1 MAVTVTSGGSV
12 RVVVYD
18 SRIDA
23 MSLPGGDVFLYAQTK
38 ARRAAAYAQEF
49 APVRTGHLRR
59 SIRHDTRPVA
69 NGAVGRA
76 RATAYYSAWVHEGTD
91 TITNGPMW
99 VPKRKFGTY
108 RVWMNEVS
116 GQRAQPFLARGLT
129 AAMNERYLFG
139 RSLLRGNPFG

>member
-23 MSLPGGDVFLYAQTK
+23 MSLPGGDVFRYAQTK

-49 APVRTGHLRR
+49 APVRTGYLR
-59 SIRHDTRPVA
+59 SQIRHDTRPVA
-69 NGAVGRA
+69 HGAVGRA

-99 VPKRKFGTY
+99 VPKRKMGTL
-108 RVWMNEVS
+108 RVWMDEVA

-139 RSLLRGNPFG
+139 RPLLRGNPFG